1 MSTGVELRR
10 GVYRD
15 SVTLMRVSEAIIGR
29 SGVEAAIVA
38 MATPLNVEL
47 YERLGF
53 DRAAV
58 AEASVNDL
66 LVAIR
71 ADGEDVLDAMISVA
85 PALGN
90 AIGDAVGVELLHMPI
105 RAEDVWRA
113 MHDKEPIGNW
123 ITKEPVG
130 RCRSARTPVAAT
142 ATR

>member
-15 SVTLMRVSEAIIGR
+15 SVTLTRVSEAIIGR

-58 AEASVNDL
+58 A
-66 LVAIR
+66 
-71 ADGEDVLDAMISVA
+71 
-85 PALGN
+85 
-90 AIGDAVGVELLHMPI
+90 HMPI
-105 RAEDVWRA
+105 RTEDVWRA